1 MKLLIGMIKFNDQM
15 IVIKKLNKIE
25 NVYLKSLE
33 CHTLLSFNNKLCAN
47 TFKHSELHYNV
58 HFMFNFTRLDHEIVD

>member
-15 IVIKKLNKIE
+15 IVIKKLNKID

-33 CHTLLSFNNKLCAN
+33 CHTLLSFNK
-47 TFKHSELHYNV
+47 KY
-58 HFMFNFTRLDHEIVD
+58 